1 MRIVG
6 DTKMNRAMS
15 ETHKIEYANGHW
27 EVKDEY
33 GNFVLSGDTWDEC
46 YNDLVDMLIAEA
58 KAENRM
64 ENIRKGM
71 PARERGMYIIARLS
85 EKAPWKKL
93 SS

>member
-1 MRIVG
+1 MVSTEGDKKMDNTHRIVQV
-6 DTKMNRAMS
+6 K
-15 ETHKIEYANGHW
+15 GHY
-27 EVKDEY
+27 EVDDSN

-71 PARERGMYIIARLS
+71 SA
-85 EKAPWKKL
+85 
-93 SS
+93 